1 MKETYKDAIEFAER
15 VTDGKIRSVYP
26 MHPKT
31 VDYMRIL
38 SEHFA
43 QENRTLFKFLAEIV
57 DKKIRNGNIM
67 VGDSLNLITPD
78 SVYDYFIADI
88 SEENLPILQSAN
100 TAISQCK
107 EQWQKMVIKTLVVV
121 RMSIYSI
128 NVAPDI
134 KQGLSVDELCEFL
147 LLADKNKVKD
157 FLEEIS
163 SRQMVNIYYDQ
174 SMMFMSFTNQAHLNL
189 I

>member
-1 MKETYKDAIEFAER
+1 
-15 VTDGKIRSVYP
+15 
-26 MHPKT
+26 
-31 VDYMRIL
+31 
-38 SEHFA
+38 
-43 QENRTLFKFLAEIV
+43 
-57 DKKIRNGNIM
+57 M

-88 SEENLPILQSAN
+88 SEENIPILQSAN

-163 SRQMVNIYYDQ
+163 SRQMVNIYYDPINDVYEFYE
-174 SMMFMSFTNQAHLNL
+174 SGSSKLDIEKL
-189 I
+189 INEKLRK